1 MATQPD
7 NVRQFTPVE
16 IHEDGPDPA
25 LARAANAA
33 AVSALTLGL
42 KTLSQRALAAV
53 KGWFAILSCAS
64 VFWLWNAIPNPSNT
78 QIVSLSLYALFI
90 LAANVI
96 VRRV

>member
-1 MATQPD
+1 MANPD

-16 IHEDGPDPA
+16 IHEEQPDPA

-33 AVSALTLGL
+33 ALSALALGL
-42 KTLSQRALAAV
+42 KTLSQRAIAATRDI
-53 KGWFAILSCAS
+53 FTLLSIGS
-64 VFWLWNAIPNPSNT
+64 GFWLWNSIPNPSNT
-78 QIVSLSLYALFI
+78 QIISLSLYALFI